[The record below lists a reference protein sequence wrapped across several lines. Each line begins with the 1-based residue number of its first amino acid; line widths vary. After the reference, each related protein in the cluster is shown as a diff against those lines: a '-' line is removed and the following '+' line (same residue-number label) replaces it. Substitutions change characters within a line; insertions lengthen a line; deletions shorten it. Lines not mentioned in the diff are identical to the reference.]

1 MTLWLHAA
9 AHDAEC
15 FPRFAVFHHETGNNG
30 VKRTFTG
37 RVNVRVSRLH
47 GKKFATILKHEP
59 EAAHH
64 DTAPRAALIA
74 FIYSDHVASVLA
86 GHPLKH
92 PGRTAPGVPAP
103 DLLSPPAC

>member
-1 MTLWLHAA
+1 MLPARGVPGFLHVQTKIDLVREHLYVTLWLHAA

-59 EAAHH
+59 EAGHH
-64 DTAPRAALIA
+64 DTAAHAAIIA
-74 FIYSDHVASVLA
+74 LN
-86 GHPLKH
+86 
-92 PGRTAPGVPAP
+92 
-103 DLLSPPAC
+103 